1 MNRWFT
7 YSLILICI
15 SNIASA
21 KKSDTLPVIKMNIEN
36 DYFSFPGGSTDR
48 YYTNGIR
55 IDYFYSSEKRNPL
68 SSVLLRISDEHS
80 IYGWGLSQNMFTP
93 SEIDVDTVQYGDHP
107 YAGSLFAIHS
117 LSSYNFEKRL
127 KLTSELFFGVL
138 GPLSFAEETQNAF
151 HRLINS
157 PIPRGWSNQIPNDIV
172 LNYNL
177 HFENEIIYIP
187 EKLLITRTA
196 DAFIGTMYDAV
207 GAGLTLR
214 IGKINNFLEEGS
226 EFSKSNKPQFY
237 VLLKPTVRAIYY
249 NALLQGGI
257 ITNQRKAHKGYK
269 LGKDEIERIN
279 VFTEFGLVF
288 KKSNFEI
295 MFLQKMRTAQ
305 FKGGNAVEFGSVS
318 MVYNI

>member
-1 MNRWFT
+1 MNRWFI
-7 YSLILICI
+7 YLFILICC
-15 SNIASA
+15 SNVVSA
-21 KKSDTLPVIKMNIEN
+21 KKTNILPVLKLNIEN

-55 IDYFYSSEKRNPL
+55 IDYFYSSEKRNLL
-68 SSVLLRISDEHS
+68 SSVLFSISDEQN

-93 SEIDVDTVQYGDHP
+93 SEIDVDTVQYGDRP

-117 LSSYNFEKRL
+117 LSSYDFVKRI
-127 KLTSELFFGVL
+127 KLTSELYIGVL
-138 GPLSFAEETQNAF
+138 GPLSLAGETQNVI

-157 PIPRGWSNQIPNDIV
+157 TIPQGWDNQIPNDIV

-196 DAFIGTMYDAV
+196 DAFLGTMYDAV
-207 GAGLTLR
+207 GAGLTLKMGR
-214 IGKINNFLEEGS
+214 IENYLDKGG
-226 EFSKSNKPQFY
+226 EFSDSKKFRFY
-237 VLLKPTVRAIYY
+237 IMLKPSVRAIYY
-249 NALLQGGI
+249 NALLQGGF
-257 ITNQRKAHKGYK
+257 ITNQRKAYEGYK

-279 VFTEFGLVF
+279 VFTEFGVVL

-305 FKGGNAVEFGSVS
+305 FKGGNAVEFGSITLTFKV
-318 MVYNI
+318 